1 MKSLLSL
8 FCSFLPAGK
17 KASKNYKS
25 NFWVFFPS
33 GKKASK
39 NCKSNF
45 WVFFP
50 KGKKAME
57 MWQIVLLILAIIF
70 LLFMLI
76 WFGGLRDTIVEL
88 LVKLGDM
95 F

>member
-8 FCSFLPAGK
+8 FCSFFSNGK
-17 KASKNYKS
+17 RASKNYKS
-25 NFWVFFPS
+25 NFWVFFPL
-33 GKKASK
+33 
-39 NCKSNF
+39 
-45 WVFFP
+45 
-50 KGKKAME
+50 GKKAME

-76 WFGGLRDTIVEL
+76 WFGGLRGTIVEL
-88 LVKLGDM
+88 FTKLGDM